1 MKVFEC
7 CELIRMNYAQIGGGE
22 LGYIPNAIH
31 CAVKALDFI
40 AGNEELPKDVRE
52 RAAFAAANL
61 LMSDHEDA

>member
-1 MKVFEC
+1 MKVYEC
-7 CELIRMNYAQIGGGE
+7 SELTRMIYAQIGGGE

-31 CAVKALDFI
+31 CAIKALDFI

-61 LMSDHEDA
+61 LMSDHED